1 MTDDMKITKKYIF
14 AFLTASVVFAS
25 CEGFI
30 DRFPQA
36 ALSPETFLSSETE
49 MQTYSNAFYTM
60 FPGAGDMYNEFSD
73 VVIGLDLSAP
83 LKSSR
88 TINSGDSGWSWTKL
102 RDINT
107 LIEYSGNCKDVAVRE
122 EYVGLARFFR
132 AYFYFEKI
140 KMFGDVPWYDH
151 TIGSDDPDLYKPRD
165 NRDFVMQRMIED
177 IDYAIAKLPETH
189 SDYRVTK
196 WTALAFKSRFCLF
209 EGTFRKYHAGKTT
222 DGTADMNTL
231 MTLPEDAQPYTYYL
245 QLAADAADEFM
256 RASGYS
262 LYDKETTST
271 NYVGLFNKHRVS
283 EGTNKEIILARN
295 YSLEFSVV
303 HSANA
308 AYTSATLGRPGLTR
322 KLVASYLMKDG
333 SRFTEQAGW
342 EMMTFMQE
350 TKDRDPRLAQS
361 IRTPGFYRIDPLTK
375 EKIQEA
381 PQLNYSV
388 TGYAPIKYLTG
399 PEDDTYQQSYS
410 DIPLFRT
417 AEVYL
422 NYAEAKAELGT
433 VTQDDIN
440 RTINLLRGRVGMPSL
455 DVASANADPDPYL
468 MDKHTG
474 YPRVAQKNT
483 TNVGLILEIRRERT
497 IELLQEGF
505 RYYDIMR
512 WAEGATF
519 ECPLLGIYFPG
530 EVTYD
535 LNEDGVD
542 DITLYIDTKPNV
554 TGSLVYQIGED
565 ITLSDRTSGRV
576 EFHKDT
582 RPADWKWDEGKDYY
596 YPIPVEDRS
605 LTQGALT
612 QNPGWVDGLTF

>member
-1 MTDDMKITKKYIF
+1 MRATMKYIG
-14 AFLTASVVFAS
+14 ALLTASMVFVS
-25 CEGFI
+25 CEGLL

-36 ALSPETFLSSETE
+36 ALSPETFLASETE

-73 VVIGLDLSAP
+73 VVIGLNLSEP
-83 LKSSR
+83 LWGAR
-88 TINSGDSGWSWTKL
+88 TINSGDSGWSWGKL

-107 LIEYSGNCKDVAVRE
+107 LIEYSGNCKDEKVRE

-151 TIGSDDPDLYKPRD
+151 TIGSDDADLYKPRD
-165 NRDFVMQRMIED
+165 SRERVMQEMIKD
-177 IDYAIAKLPETH
+177 IDYAIERLPETH

-231 MTLPEDAQPYTYYL
+231 KTLPADAQPYTYYL
-245 QLAADAADEFM
+245 QLAADAADEFI
-256 RASGYS
+256 RTSGYS
-262 LYDKETTST
+262 LYNAETAAT
-271 NYVGLFNKHRVS
+271 NYSGLFNKLRVS
-283 EGTNKEIILARN
+283 SGTNKEIILARN
-295 YSLEFSVV
+295 YNVDYSVV

-322 KLVASYLMKDG
+322 KLVASYLMADG
-333 SRFTEQAGW
+333 SRFTDKTDW
-342 EMMTFMQE
+342 ENMTFMQE
-350 TKDRDPRLAQS
+350 VKDRDPRLAQS
-361 IRTPGFYRIDPLTK
+361 IRTPGYCRLGT
-375 EKIQEA
+375 ETQVA
-381 PQLNYSV
+381 PELNFSV
-388 TGYAPIKYLTG
+388 TGYAPIKYFTG
-399 PEDDTYQQSYS
+399 PENDNYQTSYS
-410 DIPLFRT
+410 DMPLFRT

-433 VTQDDIN
+433 ITQDDIN
-440 RTINLLRGRVGMPSL
+440 RTIKLLRDRVGMPNL
-455 DVASANADPDPYL
+455 DIATANANPDTYL

-474 YPRVAQKNT
+474 YPRVALKNT
-483 TNVGLILEIRRERT
+483 ENVGLILEIRRERT

-519 ECPLLGIYFPG
+519 EGPLLGIYFPG
-530 EVTYD
+530 EITYD
-535 LNEDGVD
+535 LNEDGID
-542 DITLYIDTKPNV
+542 DITIYKTDKPAV
-554 TGSLVYQIGED
+554 TGKLVYKIDQD
-565 ITLSDRTSGRV
+565 ITLSEGDSGRV
-576 EFHKDT
+576 EFHKNT
-582 RPADWKWDEGKDYY
+582 RDKDWKWNELKDYY

-612 QNPGWVDGLTF
+612 QNPGWVDGLSF